1 MIPFVVSPCLGEGD
15 LLCVHVLISA
25 YKDISRT
32 GLWPEHMPLL
42 VLNCVFK
49 NSIHLPKN
57 FMMSFL

>member
-49 NSIHLPKN
+49 KL
-57 FMMSFL
+57 SFKGE